1 MVADPEDGNA
11 TLSQTPVRGQRGS
24 SQAGRARLF
33 NVLKVAVSVGMLAY
47 VLLVRVDLR
56 ELAAVV
62 VDARWGYLAGA
73 AMLAILGVA
82 LRAVRWRALL
92 RAIQIDVGLQRL
104 VGLYFVGTF
113 FNIFLPS
120 GFGGDA
126 VRMMELARQSKRT
139 PEAIGTVLVDRA
151 NGLWVLFILGLIA
164 MPFAARYI
172 PADTV
177 LILSII
183 SGAAVVGGWV
193 VMGTA
198 FLPWLGAKVKLPGQ
212 AKLERFYQAVSR
224 CGRRALGQASA
235 VSLAFNLINITINY
249 SIARGLNVDRPFWIF
264 FAFAPVLSISL
275 LIPSIGGLGVR
286 ETAHMLFYGTVGVT
300 SAAATAMGLAQ
311 FAVQTLVPGLIGGV
325 LYALE
330 GMRGLS
336 SPSSGRTQIRAEET
350 QPEGEAQE

>member
-1 MVADPEDGNA
+1 MVTSLEIQEKA
-11 TLSQTPVRGQRGS
+11 GQKR
-24 SQAGRARLF
+24 RARLF
-33 NVLKVAVSVGMLAY
+33 NVLKVAISVGMLAY
-47 VLLVRVDLR
+47 VLLVRVDLG
-56 ELAAVV
+56 ELAGVV
-62 VDARWGYLAGA
+62 ADARWGYLAA
-73 AMLAILGVA
+73 AALLAILGVA

-92 RAIQIDVGLQRL
+92 RALQIGVDLRRL

-164 MPFAARYI
+164 MPFAARYV
-172 PADTV
+172 PTDTV
-177 LILSII
+177 LLLSAV
-183 SGAAVVGGWV
+183 SVAAVAGGWA

-198 FLPWLGAKVKLPGQ
+198 FLPWLGTKVKLPGQ

-235 VSLAFNLINITINY
+235 VSLLFNLINITINY

-275 LIPSIGGLGVR
+275 LVPSIGGLGVR
-286 ETAHMLFYGTVGVT
+286 ETAHMIFYGTVGVT

-311 FAVQTLVPGLIGGV
+311 FAAQTLGPGLVGGV
-325 LYALE
+325 LYAIE
-330 GMRGLS
+330 GMRGL
-336 SPSSGRTQIRAEET
+336 RAES
-350 QPEGEAQE
+350 EGEARE

>member
-1 MVADPEDGNA
+1 MAM
-11 TLSQTPVRGQRGS
+11 TLKVREKDKQKR
-24 SQAGRARLF
+24 RARLF
-33 NVLKVAVSVGMLAY
+33 NVLKVAISVGMLAY
-47 VLLVRVDLR
+47 VLLVRVNLG
-56 ELAAVV
+56 ELAGVV
-62 VDARWGYLAGA
+62 ADAQWGYLALA
-73 AMLAILGVA
+73 ALLAILGVA

-92 RAIQIDVGLQRL
+92 RAIQIDVVLQRL

-164 MPFAARYI
+164 MPFAARYV
-172 PADTV
+172 PTDTV
-177 LILSII
+177 LLLSAV
-183 SGAAVVGGWV
+183 SVAAVAGGWA

-198 FLPWLGAKVKLPGQ
+198 FLPWLGSKIKLPGQ

-235 VSLAFNLINITINY
+235 VSLLFNLINITINY
-249 SIARGLNVDRPFWIF
+249 TIARGLNVDRPFWIF

-275 LIPSIGGLGVR
+275 LVPSIGGLGVR
-286 ETAHMLFYGTVGVT
+286 ETAHMIFYGTVGVT

-325 LYALE
+325 LYAIE
-330 GMRGLS
+330 GMRGL
-336 SPSSGRTQIRAEET
+336 RME
-350 QPEGEAQE
+350 PEGEAQE

>member
-1 MVADPEDGNA
+1 MAM
-11 TLSQTPVRGQRGS
+11 TLKVREKDKQKR
-24 SQAGRARLF
+24 RARLF
-33 NVLKVAVSVGMLAY
+33 NVLKVAISVGMLAY
-47 VLLVRVDLR
+47 VLLVRVDLG
-56 ELAAVV
+56 ELAGVV
-62 VDARWGYLAGA
+62 ADAQWGYLALA
-73 AMLAILGVA
+73 ALLAILGVA

-92 RAIQIDVGLQRL
+92 RAIQIDVVLQRL

-164 MPFAARYI
+164 MPFAARYV
-172 PADTV
+172 PTDTV
-177 LILSII
+177 LLLSAV
-183 SGAAVVGGWV
+183 SVAAVAGGWA

-198 FLPWLGAKVKLPGQ
+198 FLPWLGSKIKLPGQ

-235 VSLAFNLINITINY
+235 VSLLFNLINITINY
-249 SIARGLNVDRPFWIF
+249 TIARGLNVDRPFWIF

-275 LIPSIGGLGVR
+275 LVPSIGGLGVR
-286 ETAHMLFYGTVGVT
+286 ETAHMIFYGTVGVT

-325 LYALE
+325 LYAIE
-330 GMRGLS
+330 GMRGL
-336 SPSSGRTQIRAEET
+336 RME
-350 QPEGEAQE
+350 PEGEAQE